1 MLYLA
6 LKLIIMASKNW
17 VVDPTHSE
25 VKFKIKHLMITNVTG
40 DIVNFFPFLRAK
52 KLRSRHNFDI

>member
-25 VKFKIKHLMITNVTG
+25 VKFKIKHLMITNVSG
-40 DIVNFFPFLRAK
+40 
-52 KLRSRHNFDI
+52 SFDIFHELCTAH